1 MDKKDRNILTT
12 LQANARITNQDLAE
26 AVHLSPSPCLQRVR
40 KLEQAGVIGPYL
52 TQVNLPKICRSITVF
67 ATLTLRNHEMD
78 EFRQVEAAIR
88 AIPEAV
94 ECHKVSGSFDY
105 LVKFVCRDIERY
117 HALSDELLQK
127 GAGAIRLSSH
137 VMLDK
142 TKEFTGYPLE
152 RLLDE
157 PEDDPR

>member
-1 MDKKDRNILTT
+1 MDKKDRNILMT

-40 KLEQAGVIGPYL
+40 KLEKAGVVGPYL
-52 TQVNLPKICRSITVF
+52 AQVNLPKICRSVTVF
-67 ATLTLRNHEMD
+67 ATVTLRAHEI
-78 EFRQVEAAIR
+78 EAFQLLETAVA

-105 LVKFVCRDIERY
+105 LIKFVCRDIERY
-117 HALSDELLQK
+117 HALSDELLQM
-127 GAGAIRLSSH
+127 GGGAIRVSSH
-137 VMLDK
+137 VVLDK
-142 TKEFTGYPLE
+142 TKAFAGYPLE

-157 PEDDPR
+157 PED